1 MMCLLSQEETLHA
14 YRLKVLQRALASN
27 YLKRGKMTGCFMSK
41 RGIDRREE
49 MIHRFVH
56 PNLVMRGIE
65 TVILW
70 RAVTKQ
76 KPVTERVRHEH
87 LLELWFKG
95 DGASNKSGWR
105 FQAPKYLKA
114 ALRQWS
120 REWRAILYRHVS
132 RKALIPNPP
141 LNMNNG
147 SFELLVD
154 QVTFFRHSKCLMNHA
169 LSAEA
174 ANVIKRLAELFVEAN
189 TSEEAEFKGDG
200 SLTKRQTAY
209 MVQRMMGPAYIKG
222 VKLETFIDRLEPV
235 FNYAAENEDGIFIL
249 TFHGVAKVLL
259 TSPLFN
265 LSLAENTRQELTTI
279 FRMEQLQLKGCKL
292 RRPSRVNAEHL
303 ETYGDFRPTNLGED
317 VIQNSLAEKEYAAM
331 LRLKSALVNKE
342 RTEMAASRVQVEIQR
357 KMEAKGLTEVV
368 KVAPPEPGSR
378 PAARRVNGEAFAVTR
393 RAPANAMPCF

>member
-1 MMCLLSQEETLHA
+1 
-14 YRLKVLQRALASN
+14 
-27 YLKRGKMTGCFMSK
+27 
-41 RGIDRREE
+41 
-49 MIHRFVH
+49 MIRVFGH
-56 PNLVMRGIE
+56 PKWVTYATEKI
-65 TVILW
+65 ILW
-70 RAVTKQ
+70 RSITKEVSTN
-76 KPVTERVRHEH
+76 KAMKENTSRV
-87 LLELWFKG
+87 LESWFKH
-95 DGASNKSGWR
+95 DNLASKVGWR
-105 FQAPKYLKA
+105 MAPKASKYLKA
-114 ALRQWS
+114 AFRGWLRAWRANLKGHVRLRQ
-120 REWRAILYRHVS
+120 LM
-132 RKALIPNPP
+132 PNP
-141 LNMNNG
+141 
-147 SFELLVD
+147 LLDAWDAIGTLQD
-154 QVTFFRHSKCLMNHA
+154 QATFFRQSKCLMNHA

-249 TFHGVAKVLL
+249 TFHGVCILLL

-265 LSLAENTRQELTTI
+265 LNLAENIRQELTTI
-279 FRMEQLQLKGCKL
+279 FRMEQLQLKRCKL

-393 RAPANAMPCF
+393 RAPANAMPSF